1 MRLPRGTQAMPLPI
15 LQNYTDPTP
24 ENLVRLFHRTE
35 LHWIRHLGEETQ
47 LDAGVA
53 ITNRELPRVGE
64 ANRVMDAAI
73 PPGVS
78 AEETVDEAQRHFE
91 SAATRCLGW
100 VMNPAA
106 PESRTRPLVEHL
118 IETGWRPDPYDV
130 MRLGLRPSTR
140 VEEAAGLTVIPAR
153 ASFRHAR
160 ALADEAAAECGEP
173 QLADASMLHLDDP
186 HWDVSI
192 ALRDGQAIAS
202 AGVLAVG
209 EIGRIEHVFVGKAHR
224 RRGVGRMMVGRVLD
238 VCARSLFK
246 HVMLRVH
253 SDDGAS
259 IDLYAGMG
267 FRKIGQL
274 VAYRR
279 QMDL

>member
-1 MRLPRGTQAMPLPI
+1 MPLPI
-15 LQNYTDPTP
+15 LQYSTDPTP

-35 LHWIRHLGEETQ
+35 LHWVRHLGEETQ

-53 ITNRELPRVGE
+53 FTNRELPRVGE
-64 ANRVMDAAI
+64 ANRVMDGAL
-73 PPGVS
+73 PPDIS
-78 AEETVDEAQRHFE
+78 PADAVDEVRRHFE
-91 SAATRCLGW
+91 GVGTACLGW
-100 VMNPAA
+100 VANPAA

-118 IETGWRPDPYDV
+118 VETGWRPDPYDV
-130 MRLGLRPSTR
+130 MHLGLRPSTR
-140 VEEAAGLTVIPAR
+140 VEEAAGLTIIPAR

-192 ALRDGQAIAS
+192 ALRDGQVVAR

-209 EIGRIEHVFVGKAHR
+209 DIGRIEHVFVAKAHR
-224 RRGVGRMMVGRVLD
+224 RRGVGRTMVGRMLE

-246 HVMLRVH
+246 HVMLRVRP
-253 SDDGAS
+253 DDHAA
-259 IDLYAGMG
+259 IDLYAHFG
-267 FRKIGQL
+267 FRNIGQI

-279 QMDL
+279 PPGM